1 MRAILVV
8 FDAVLLCQH
17 FCFQKATEDFPVEE
31 LIPQLVMEALDMAV
45 LPWAAGSDVEGFY
58 SFVLEP
64 VLDGVGYELRA
75 VVAADVFGHAV
86 AFHGRLDDGDDING
100 PDAPGDMNG
109 QPLAG
114 VFVNQGQQADVAPI
128 IGLVGDEVPA
138 PDMVWAFGPLSLGG
152 ADAKAFHFP
161 LLFADLES
169 FFVPHPLDALVVDS
183 PSFPPHDG
191 PDPAVAVAGV
201 LLG

>member
-1 MRAILVV
+1 VRAILVV

-17 FCFQKATEDFPVEE
+17 FCFQKAAEDFPVEE

-64 VLDGVGYELRA
+64 VHDGVGYELWA

-86 AFHGRLDDGDDING
+86 AFHGRFHHRDDING
-100 PDAPGDMNG
+100 PDAPSNMNG

-114 VFVNQGQQADVAPI
+114 VFVNQGQ
-128 IGLVGDEVPA
+128 
-138 PDMVWAFGPLSLGG
+138 
-152 ADAKAFHFP
+152 
-161 LLFADLES
+161 
-169 FFVPHPLDALVVDS
+169 
-183 PSFPPHDG
+183 
-191 PDPAVAVAGV
+191 
-201 LLG
+201 